1 CEASKV
7 KGCRDNKVQLK
18 LDNRCQEPLNKT
30 AYKTETII
38 IKCDKGNKD
47 DSRVKFF
54 CKVNGMCPHS
64 TLESTGVEWNQLKEV
79 TELLSGKYNWRLES
93 NSAQKDGV
101 SWIPIVAAVV
111 CAALLGLLLFLVFR
125 YKHAC
130 CSKNKIIEEAHNVE
144 DRAYDEIQE
153 PPLVTGPGTAL
164 QSLYVTANAPT
175 NPSASLDYS
184 TINAPT
190 NPSASLDYSTITAH
204 NISAE
209 AGETYS
215 TVRDQAQSA
224 AYSTVN
230 HPSRLPEDPFY
241 SSVNQQT

>member
-1 CEASKV
+1 MKRFLLLFLSLMTGCEA
-7 KGCRDNKVQLK
+7 
-18 LDNRCQEPLNKT
+18 
-30 AYKTETII
+30 
-38 IKCDKGNKD
+38 
-47 DSRVKFF
+47 F
-54 CKVNGMCPHS
+54 M
-64 TLESTGVEWNQLKEV
+64 
-79 TELLSGKYNWRLES
+79 S
-93 NSAQKDGV
+93 NSAQTDGV

-125 YKHAC
+125 YKHSC
-130 CSKNKIIEEAHNVE
+130 CSKNKRIGEAHNVE
-144 DRAYDEIQE
+144 DRAFDEIQE
-153 PPLVTGPGTAL
+153 RPLETGPGTAL
-164 QSLYVTANAPT
+164 QALYVTANAPT
-175 NPSASLDYS
+175 NPSASPYYSTISAPTNPSASPYYSTINAPTNPSASPYYS

-241 SSVNQQT
+241 SSVNHPQLQQT